1 MPPFRFRLSTLQHLR
16 ENVRDECRQQ
26 LAEAQRA
33 EDILAARIAELD
45 DEIAFIRQHAKTA
58 SQVGP
63 INVDRLLDAGRYE
76 MALRAERQ
84 SVVAQ
89 RETVA
94 QEVQRRRQALVEAD
108 REVKS
113 LEKLRERQLERHRH
127 EDSRRESKQLDAIAV
142 QASFAREEA

>member
-76 MALRAERQ
+76 MALRAEQIARKTPRAPTRT
-84 SVVAQ
+84 SPP
-89 RETVA
+89 
-94 QEVQRRRQALVEAD
+94 RRQPP
-108 REVKS
+108 RK
-113 LEKLRERQLERHRH
+113 
-127 EDSRRESKQLDAIAV
+127 
-142 QASFAREEA
+142 

>member
-1 MPPFRFRLSTLQHLR
+1 MPTATRGSASAP
-16 ENVRDECRQQ
+16 
-26 LAEAQRA
+26 
-33 EDILAARIAELD
+33 EDILTARIAELD
-45 DEIAFIRQHAKTA
+45 DEIAFIRQQSKIA

-84 SVVAQ
+84 SAAGQ

-94 QEVQRRRQALVEAD
+94 QEVQRRRQALVDAD

-127 EDSRRESKQLDAIAV
+127 EESRHESKQLDAIAV
-142 QASFAREEA
+142 QSSFVREEA